1 VVSEALARYLDVD
14 VAADRWDE
22 EPSLALIFKDPEGV
36 VCFAPV
42 PLGQG
47 VWGAAEPHK
56 VVWAAGQ
63 VALDLHRLSGWSPM
77 EEGETLLGVVLFSEG
92 WGVSSSAPD
101 AATALMEWTQAGKR
115 LVDHPLAVEFKMVSA
130 VLTDGTV
137 VMLTHQR
144 GGVTE
149 SKPAHGVEGRI
160 PDALRKALADF
171 QEVAG

>member
-14 VAADRWDE
+14 VAADKWDE

-77 EEGETLLGVVLFSEG
+77 DEGETLLGVVLFSEG
-92 WGVSSSAPD
+92 WGLSETNPAEGGLLRRWVESGNRIA
-101 AATALMEWTQAGKR
+101 E
-115 LVDHPLAVEFKMVSA
+115 HPQRVEFKLVSA

-137 VMLTHQR
+137 LMLTHQR

-149 SKPAHGVEGRI
+149 SKPASGVEGRI
-160 PDALRKALADF
+160 PDSLRKALRDF
-171 QEVAG
+171 QEVTG